1 MSNTGNYHWSHK
13 DYFPVGGGEIEIERK
28 WLLKALPDVA
38 FDAVI
43 QIEQYYKDYLR
54 YRKEVNNSVETFICI
69 KKEKLQPGVNRE
81 TWQDCTRDDFYFNY
95 PQDEKPIKKTR
106 YVLAYEGHNLEIDT
120 FENGLVM
127 MEIEVKSLSEAIQ
140 IPQIIHAQIEKEVT
154 GDPDYS
160 NYQLYRKFNQLEPVK
175 SKMPTKQVIRQLKR
189 DYFVSR
195 NKTK

>member
-1 MSNTGNYHWSHK
+1 MME
-13 DYFPVGGGEIEIERK
+13 EIEIERK
-28 WLLKALPDVA
+28 WLLKELPKVL
-38 FDAVI
+38 FDATI

-54 YRKEVNNSVETFICI
+54 YRRQVQDGVGEFFYCI
-69 KKEKLQPGVNRE
+69 KKERLGYGVNRE
-81 TWQDCTRDDFYFNY
+81 TWQDCTKEDFYFNY

-106 YVLAYEGHNLEIDT
+106 HVLEYEGHNLEIDT

-127 MEIEVKSLSEAIQ
+127 MEIEVKSLSEPIQ

-160 NYQLYRKFNQLEPVK
+160 NYQLYKSFNKEQRLNELTETQRYNLSTGGRSAGRAQL
-175 SKMPTKQVIRQLKR
+175 IRQLKR
-189 DYFVSR
+189 DYFAHR